1 MSNITEKI
9 PQNIEE
15 VKKLLE
21 NDHRVKVAGKN
32 FKPLYEN
39 NENSI

>member
-15 VKKLLE
+15 VKKFLE
-21 NDHRVKVAGKN
+21 NDQRVKVAGKRV
-32 FKPLYEN
+32 KLL
-39 NENSI
+39 

>member
-1 MSNITEKI
+1 MTNVTEKI

-21 NDHRVKVAGKN
+21 YDQRVKVAGTFQTIN
-32 FKPLYEN
+32 
-39 NENSI
+39 

>member
-1 MSNITEKI
+1 MNNITEKI

-21 NDHRVKVAGKN
+21 NDHRVKVAGKSS
-32 FKPLYEN
+32 KYH
-39 NENSI
+39 IKIK

>member
-1 MSNITEKI
+1 MSNIPEKI

-21 NDHRVKVAGKN
+21 NDHRIKVAGKRFRLSYKN
-32 FKPLYEN
+32 K
-39 NENSI
+39 I